1 MSVWFSHKRQGW
13 GRALVAVG
21 LAMLLAG
28 CGDDGESTAAA
39 DVYPRDDELRLN
51 HLQVIGSHNSYHIEP
66 SAVLI
71 AEIKRRLPPVADLF
85 DGLLYTH
92 KPLAEQFSTQ
102 GVRQIELD
110 IFADPDG
117 GLFANRQG
125 QRFIGQDE
133 ASGVPALDEPG
144 FKTLHIQDL
153 DFLSTCWTFVE
164 CLQQVKQWSDE
175 HPGHMPL
182 MILVEAK
189 DEVVPIARSAI
200 PVPIGAAELDA
211 LDAEIRSVFPP
222 EKMITPDDVRGDR
235 PTLSEAIRNVGWP
248 TLRQARGKV
257 MFCLDNG
264 GRHKADYIAGHASL
278 RGRVMFTSS
287 GPEEAEGG
295 FVKLNDSIGDFDEIR
310 RVVSQGFVVRTRA
323 DGDTVEARNNDTRPR
338 DMALASGAQW
348 VSTDYMVPDPR
359 WGTDYQATIPAGM
372 PARCNPISAPA
383 DCTALDIENPAHLRT
398 GG

>member
-1 MSVWFSHKRQGW
+1 
-13 GRALVAVG
+13 L
-21 LAMLLAG
+21 
-28 CGDDGESTAAA
+28 
-39 DVYPRDDELRLN
+39 
-51 HLQVIGSHNSYHIEP
+51 
-66 SAVLI
+66 LI

-92 KPLAEQFSTQ
+92 KPLVEQFSHL

-110 IFADPDG
+110 VFADPEG

-125 QRFIGQDE
+125 QRFIGQPE
-133 ASGVPALDEPG
+133 ASGIPALDEPG

-175 HPGHMPL
+175 HPRHMPL

-189 DEVVPIARSAI
+189 DDVVPIARSAVPI
-200 PVPIGAAELDA
+200 PIGAAELDA

-222 EKMITPDDVRGDR
+222 QRMITPDDVRGDR
-235 PTLSEAIRNVGWP
+235 PTLADAVRNVGWP

-264 GRHKADYIAGHASL
+264 GRYKADYIAGHASL

-287 GPEEAEGG
+287 APGEAEGG

-310 RVVSQGFVVRTRA
+310 RVVGQGFVVRTRA
-323 DGDTVEARNNDTRPR
+323 DGDTEEARSNDTRRR

-348 VSTDYMVPDPR
+348 VSTDYMEIDPR
-359 WGTDYQATIPAGM
+359 WGTDYRATIPGGT

-383 DCTALDIENPAHLRT
+383 DCTALDIENPAHLK
-398 GG
+398 